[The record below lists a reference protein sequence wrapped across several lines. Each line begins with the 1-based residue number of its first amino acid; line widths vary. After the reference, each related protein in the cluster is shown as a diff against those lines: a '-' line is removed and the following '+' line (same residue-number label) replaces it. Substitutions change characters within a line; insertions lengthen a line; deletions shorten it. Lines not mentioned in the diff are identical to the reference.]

1 MPSQSSGLSD
11 NANAA
16 NENSRLVAEVFDTVA
31 YRYDLMNDLMSLGT
45 HRVLKR
51 IFCDS
56 IGLRP
61 GFRVL
66 DIAGGTGDI
75 TQLIAKIV
83 EADGNVTMLDAN
95 ESMLRLGRDRL
106 IDGGHADVQFVLGN
120 AEAMPIPPD
129 SFDAVTIAFG
139 IRNIARKESA
149 LLECFRVLKPGGR
162 LAILEFSTPKSR
174 RLNALF
180 RIYRRTWPL
189 AGLFVVGNAQPYEY
203 LVRSIDQHPSQEA
216 MLSLLE
222 VAGFKDLKF
231 ENLLGGIV
239 AIHQGTR

>member
-1 MPSQSSGLSD
+1 MTKQPSSWPNKDTAVNEDSG
-11 NANAA
+11 
-16 NENSRLVAEVFDTVA
+16 LVAEVFDTVA
-31 YRYDLMNDLMSLGT
+31 HRYDLMNDLMSLGT

-61 GFRVL
+61 GHHVL

-75 TQLIAKIV
+75 SRLMARIV
-83 EADGNVTMLDAN
+83 EPTGSITMLDVN

-106 IDGGHADVQFVLGN
+106 IDGGYADVTFVLGN
-120 AEAMPIPPD
+120 AEAMPLPD
-129 SFDAVTIAFG
+129 ESFDAITIAFG
-139 IRNIARKESA
+139 IRNVARKETA
-149 LLECFRVLKPGGR
+149 LLECRRVLKPGGR

-180 RIYRRTWPL
+180 RVYRRTWPIT
-189 AGLFVVGNAQPYEY
+189 GLFVVGSAQPYEY
-203 LVRSIDQHPSQEA
+203 LVTSIDQHPTQEA
-216 MLSLLE
+216 MMSLLE

-231 ENLLGGIV
+231 EDLLGGIV

>member
-1 MPSQSSGLSD
+1 MPSQSSNNSNKGT
-11 NANAA
+11 AA
-16 NENSRLVAEVFDTVA
+16 TENSRLVSEVFDAVA
-31 YRYDLMNDLMSLGT
+31 HRYDLMNDLMSLGT

-51 IFCDS
+51 VFCDS

-61 GFRVL
+61 GHDVL

-75 TQLIAKIV
+75 SRLIASVV
-83 EADGNVTMLDAN
+83 EPTGSVTMLDAN

-106 IDGGHADVQFVLGN
+106 IDGGCAEVQFVLGD
-120 AEAMPIPPD
+120 AEAIPLPD
-129 SFDAVTIAFG
+129 ESFNAITIAFG
-139 IRNIARKESA
+139 IRNIARKETA
-149 LLECFRVLKPGGR
+149 LSECRRVLKPGGR

-180 RIYRRTWPL
+180 RVYRRTWPIT
-189 AGLFVVGNAQPYEY
+189 GLFVVGNAQPYEY
-203 LVRSIDQHPSQEA
+203 LVRSIDQHPTQEA

-231 ENLLGGIV
+231 EDLLGGIV

>member
-1 MPSQSSGLSD
+1 MPSQSPGYP
-11 NANAA
+11 NNEAAA
-16 NENSRLVAEVFDTVA
+16 NENSRVVAEVFDTVA
-31 YRYDLMNDLMSLGT
+31 HRYDLMNDLMSLGT

-51 IFCDS
+51 VFCDS

-61 GFRVL
+61 GHRVL

-75 TQLIAKIV
+75 TRLIAKIV
-83 EADGNVTMLDAN
+83 ETDGRVMMLDSN
-95 ESMLRLGRDRL
+95 ESMLRIGRDRL
-106 IDGGHADVQFVLGN
+106 IDGGHAEVQFVLGN
-120 AEAMPIPPD
+120 AESMPIPAN

-149 LLECFRVLKPGGR
+149 LLECNRILKPGGR

-180 RIYRRTWPL
+180 RVYRRTWPL

-203 LVRSIDQHPSQEA
+203 LVKSIDQHPSQEA

>member
-1 MPSQSSGLSD
+1 MPSQSSNTSNKGTAD
-11 NANAA
+11 
-16 NENSRLVAEVFDTVA
+16 NENSRLVSEVFDAVA
-31 YRYDLMNDLMSLGT
+31 NRYDLMNDLMSLGT

-51 IFCDS
+51 VFCDS

-61 GFRVL
+61 GHHVL

-75 TQLIAKIV
+75 SRLIASVV
-83 EADGNVTMLDAN
+83 EPTGSVTMLDAN

-106 IDGGHADVQFVLGN
+106 IDGGCAEVQFVLGD
-120 AEAMPIPPD
+120 AEAIPLPD
-129 SFDAVTIAFG
+129 ESFNAITIAFG
-139 IRNIARKESA
+139 IRNIARKETA
-149 LLECFRVLKPGGR
+149 LSECHRVLKPGGR

-180 RIYRRTWPL
+180 RVYRRTWPIT
-189 AGLFVVGNAQPYEY
+189 GLFVVGNSQPYEY
-203 LVRSIDQHPSQEA
+203 LVRSIDQHPTQEA

-231 ENLLGGIV
+231 EDLLGGIV

>member
-1 MPSQSSGLSD
+1 MTRQPSNSPDQST
-11 NANAA
+11 AV
-16 NENSRLVAEVFDTVA
+16 NENSRLVSEVFDTVA
-31 YRYDLMNDLMSLGT
+31 HRYDLMNDLMSMGT

-61 GFRVL
+61 GHHVL

-75 TQLIAKIV
+75 SRLITRIV
-83 EADGNVTMLDAN
+83 EPAGTVTMLDAN

-106 IDGGHADVQFVLGN
+106 IDRGRAEVGFVMGN
-120 AEAMPIPPD
+120 AETIPFSNE
-129 SFDAVTIAFG
+129 SFDTVTIAFG
-139 IRNIARKESA
+139 IRNIARKETA
-149 LLECFRVLKPGGR
+149 LLECHRVLKPGGR

-174 RLNALF
+174 RLNAMF
-180 RIYRRTWPL
+180 RVYRRTWPIT
-189 AGLFVVGNAQPYEY
+189 GLFVVGSAQPYEY
-203 LVRSIDQHPSQEA
+203 LVTSIDQHPTQEA

-231 ENLLGGIV
+231 EDLLGGIV